1 MEKED
6 KKFSEWH
13 GIDRDKIK
21 WNPSINDEKCIGC
34 GLCVSTCGRKVYKF
48 NYCTKKP
55 IVVSPN
61 NCLVGCQTCANLC
74 PAKAIKFAEGDKTRK
89 KAQKIIKEF
98 DILTKIKKELEL
110 RKDELKSTSSCCTE

>member
-110 RKDELKSTSSCCTE
+110 RKDELKSTSSCCTG